1 MSTSEDISDDKSND
15 NENKNNQKRQN
26 GPQTVRFHGK
36 DIEIEKLKQKMNHK
50 PRILGIILIN
60 ISIIIVLIIIILL
73 II

>member
-1 MSTSEDISDDKSND
+1 MSISEEMSGEKTDDI
-15 NENKNNQKRQN
+15 ENKYNQKKQN
-26 GPQTVRFHGK
+26 EPQTVRFHGK